1 MNSGRGQFGGRLNVR
16 NLPRAFANGFRGIG
30 ALLSTQPNS
39 RVHLGATIAVVALG
53 LWVGIGPSDWALL
66 SIAIAAVWTAEAFNT
81 ALEFLSDAGC
91 PGRNPLVGRAKDV
104 AAGAVIFA
112 SIGAVAVGL
121 FVFVPVLF
129 R

>member
-1 MNSGRGQFGGRLNVR
+1 MRD
-16 NLPRAFANGFRGIG
+16 LPRAFFNGFRGIG

-39 RVHLGATIAVVALG
+39 RIHLGATVAAVALG
-53 LWVGIGPSDWALL
+53 LWAGIGPIEWALL
-66 SIAIAAVWTAEAFNT
+66 FLAIAAVWIAEALNT
-81 ALEFLSDAGC
+81 ALEFLSDAAC
-91 PGRNPLVGRAKDV
+91 PGRNPLVGKAKDV

>member
-1 MNSGRGQFGGRLNVR
+1 MS

-39 RVHLGATIAVVALG
+39 RIHLGATVAVVALG
-53 LWVGIGPSDWALL
+53 LWAGIGPTEWALL
-66 SIAIAAVWTAEAFNT
+66 FVAMTAVWIAEALNT
-81 ALEFLSDAGC
+81 ALEFLSDAAS

-112 SIGAVAVGL
+112 SIGAVAAGA
-121 FVFVPVLF
+121 FVFVPIFV

>member
-1 MNSGRGQFGGRLNVR
+1 MRSLAG
-16 NLPRAFANGFRGIG
+16 AFANGFRGIG
-30 ALLSTQPNS
+30 ALLSTQRNS

-66 SIAIAAVWTAEAFNT
+66 SIAIAAVWIAEAFNT
-81 ALEFLSDAGC
+81 ALEFLSDAAC

-112 SIGAVAVGL
+112 SIGAVVVGL
-121 FVFVPVLF
+121 FVFVPALF